1 MGVGLV
7 DSGMVKRSKVRRDQT
22 KPVAKPERAR
32 SVADER
38 SSRSAE
44 HRSGEGSGS
53 ALARMKRVE
62 RERQWPQPED
72 DGDAQ
77 T

>member
-1 MGVGLV
+1 
-7 DSGMVKRSKVRRDQT
+7 MVKRSKVRREPA

-32 SVADER
+32 VPDER

-44 HRSGEGSGS
+44 RRSGEGSGS

-62 RERQWPQPED
+62 RERQWPWPED
-72 DGDAQ
+72 DGDPQ

>member
-1 MGVGLV
+1 
-7 DSGMVKRSKVRRDQT
+7 MVKRSKVRQQQA

-32 SVADER
+32 NVADER

-44 HRSGEGSGS
+44 RRSGEGSSS

-72 DGDAQ
+72 DGDSQ